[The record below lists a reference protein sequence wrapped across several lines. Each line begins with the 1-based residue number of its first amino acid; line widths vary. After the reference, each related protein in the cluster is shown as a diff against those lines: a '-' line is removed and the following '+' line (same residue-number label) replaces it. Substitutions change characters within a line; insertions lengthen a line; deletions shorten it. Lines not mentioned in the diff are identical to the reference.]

1 MSAVCEELAASFA
14 CDTQRRQQTRCKTDC
29 ARFYLLLSASTLVL
43 APDHWPNL
51 LLALPVTHPNPRCQ
65 PSRAQLACLQAAQ
78 DSISLLAPPP
88 DCSHAPHAMDPNA
101 RGRSPSQ
108 SNASHLR
115 HTPSAS
121 PHPPYDQSFHDPNL
135 LSTNNSFH
143 AVNNTAAS
151 GHFADPSFTHNFNHQ
166 PDYSLDHFNSFQGQ
180 PQQVPIVPSQ
190 TGDLSNH
197 AFLQSAQG
205 GDNTYAFSQP
215 AQSGTHLSPGAS
227 SHNTPSPGANS
238 ANIPDY
244 GFNQTTFDHGSSLD
258 PALLNPSGLDLLQP
272 QLDSSLDNM
281 ATTTMQSHNPTPPH
295 LFSDIP
301 HRQSISPSPHAS
313 PNVQPAAFQNVNSMN
328 RPRGTSES
336 LDPSSALGN
345 GQEWMGM
352 AAYRAHQR
360 SPSDQLSDISSAH
373 NSPYMQTMDSFDHS
387 SPMLNPSADPSLSDG
402 LGLGHFSLSEP
413 HHATQSYYSP
423 GHSPHISPRLMPQ
436 QNELPAFTADNNFG
450 MVPAMSGQFMQS
462 TDGPELFPSYGQGQ
476 ESFPSYNQPTSPS
489 DLGAADQMSPPE
501 ISIDYAPPAKQNHVN
516 PRPSRSIGD
525 GETLSPPI
533 RSKFES

>member
-1 MSAVCEELAASFA
+1 
-14 CDTQRRQQTRCKTDC
+14 
-29 ARFYLLLSASTLVL
+29 
-43 APDHWPNL
+43 
-51 LLALPVTHPNPRCQ
+51 
-65 PSRAQLACLQAAQ
+65 
-78 DSISLLAPPP
+78 
-88 DCSHAPHAMDPNA
+88 
-101 RGRSPSQ
+101 
-108 SNASHLR
+108 
-115 HTPSAS
+115 
-121 PHPPYDQSFHDPNL
+121 
-135 LSTNNSFH
+135 
-143 AVNNTAAS
+143 
-151 GHFADPSFTHNFNHQ
+151 
-166 PDYSLDHFNSFQGQ
+166 
-180 PQQVPIVPSQ
+180 
-190 TGDLSNH
+190 
-197 AFLQSAQG
+197 
-205 GDNTYAFSQP
+205 
-215 AQSGTHLSPGAS
+215 
-227 SHNTPSPGANS
+227 
-238 ANIPDY
+238 
-244 GFNQTTFDHGSSLD
+244 
-258 PALLNPSGLDLLQP
+258 
-272 QLDSSLDNM
+272 
-281 ATTTMQSHNPTPPH
+281 
-295 LFSDIP
+295 
-301 HRQSISPSPHAS
+301 
-313 PNVQPAAFQNVNSMN
+313 
-328 RPRGTSES
+328 
-336 LDPSSALGN
+336 
-345 GQEWMGM
+345 M